1 MADGEPNQ
9 QRPEVELGG
18 DQGQNGGASP
28 GGPQGTDANVRDI
41 GRALGE
47 DEALQERTG
56 VAFSPSQ
63 LVMAIVQSI
72 VIAPPAA
79 GLGGQPM
86 TPEQRAAGFQ
96 QLVGSTLAAV
106 DFDGN
111 VIALLER
118 GGIGANLS
126 PAWAVGIGAVAIIGG
141 AFLYRTP
148 KAAKEQAPTAAAP
161 RAATPPRQQA
171 APEGAKT

>member
-1 MADGEPNQ
+1 MADGEQNQ

-18 DQGQNGGASP
+18 DPGQNGEASSA
-28 GGPQGTDANVRDI
+28 GPQGTDADVRGI

-72 VIAPPAA
+72 VIAPPA
-79 GLGGQPM
+79 GGVGGQPM

-111 VIALLER
+111 VLALLER

-148 KAAKEQAPTAAAP
+148 KATKPAPEPAATAPKAAAP
-161 RAATPPRQQA
+161 
-171 APEGAKT
+171 AKA